1 MTKPKL
7 NQMKD
12 KIEFPQI
19 KNMKKKKINERG
31 YLYISL
37 NPKSHLR

>member
-1 MTKPKL
+1 MTKPHL

-19 KNMKKKKINERG
+19 KNMKKMKNERG
-31 YLYISL
+31 YFYISK
-37 NPKSHLR
+37 P